1 MSSDARNSAVTIET
15 PSRDDDVSLFKPER
29 LASFSSILFVP
40 KRRRYVALEYHLPAG
55 LEGID
60 FSLKTSPQTIAGKEQ
75 QCYPDWQ
82 GKQRCLGDSDTSWWW
97 ENIWRHIEY
106 RDDRVFLFADTLE
119 PGVYEYSFIAQATTP
134 GEYRVPPTRVY
145 EFYNPTSNAHNEG
158 KVFKVIEK

>member
-1 MSSDARNSAVTIET
+1 MTVVADVYALTDAKNQQPLTEVKQGENVLVRMKV
-15 PSRDDDVSLFKPER
+15 L
-29 LASFSSILFVP
+29 VP